1 MGEISLVRGSY
12 RVSVPEDVN
21 YVDYMYDLEDALI
34 ETLTVGTTPRYDEI
48 EKVLIGDFEVEDEF
62 YGDMEIKRDL
72 AELNELVPNIELTL
86 KRFGEKGV
94 GDSSEYRL
102 RDSKLTIY
110 QSAVAYDFIEE
121 INF

>member
-1 MGEISLVRGSY
+1 MGEISLVRGTY

-21 YVDYMYDLEDALI
+21 YEDYSYVLEDALI
-34 ETLTVGTTPRYDEI
+34 DTLTVGTTPRYDEF

-62 YGDMEIKRDL
+62 YEDELIKRDL
-72 AELNELVPNIELTL
+72 AELNELVPKIELTL
-86 KRFGEKGV
+86 ERFGEN

>member
-12 RVSVPEDVN
+12 RVSVPEGVN
-21 YVDYMYDLEDALI
+21 YVDYMYDLEDALA
-34 ETLTVGTTPRYDEI
+34 ETLTVGTYTRYDEF
-48 EKVLIGDFEVEDEF
+48 ENVLIGDFEVEDEF

-102 RDSKLTIY
+102 RDSKLTVY
-110 QSAVAYDFIEE
+110 RAVVSYERTEE

>member
-1 MGEISLVRGSY
+1 MGEISLVRGTY

-21 YVDYMYDLEDALI
+21 YEDYSYVLEDALI